1 MSTAT
6 PATNITDRYEF
17 NRLAMVDLLRSKYRI
32 LDEHVLKVMAR
43 LPRHRFVP
51 EAIESQAYQ
60 DNALPI
66 AGGQTISQP
75 YIVARMTEL
84 LELKGDEKVLEIGAG
99 TGYQTAILSSLA
111 NRVYSIERLPN
122 LAAEA
127 ESRLVAMGF
136 QNVTIKAGDGTQGWA
151 DRAPFDAILV
161 AASGPSIPM
170 PLVSQLRVGGKL
182 VVPVGG
188 AMNSQDLI
196 LVTRTPDGYT
206 QTNCGPCAF
215 VPLIGEHGW
224 K

>member
-1 MSTAT
+1 MTQT
-6 PATNITDRYEF
+6 TRITDSMSLQRH
-17 NRLAMVDLLRSKYRI
+17 AMVDLLREKYGIQDLR
-32 LDEHVLKVMAR
+32 VLTAMET
-43 LPRHRFVP
+43 LPRQRFVP
-51 EAIESQAYQ
+51 SAIESQAYQ

-66 AGGQTISQP
+66 SGGQTISQP

-84 LELKGDEKVLEIGAG
+84 LELKGSEKVLEIGGG
-99 TGYQTAILSSLA
+99 TGYQTAILASLA

-127 ESRLVAMGF
+127 EARLMALGF
-136 QNVTIKAGDGTQGWA
+136 ANILVSAADGTQGWP

-161 AASGPSIPM
+161 AAGGPIIPT
-170 PLVSQLRVGGKL
+170 PLVSQLRVGGRL
-182 VVPVGG
+182 VVPVG
-188 AMNSQDLI
+188 ATKNSQDLI
-196 LVTRTPDGYT
+196 LVTRTAEGYT

>member
-1 MSTAT
+1 MDPVMQTKT
-6 PATNITDRYEF
+6 INDRYEF
-17 NRLAMVDLLRSKYRI
+17 TRSAMVDLLRTKYGI
-32 LDEHVLKVMAR
+32 HDERVLNLMR
-43 LPRHRFVP
+43 SLPRHRFVP

-84 LELKGDEKVLEIGAG
+84 LELHGNEKVLEIGTG
-99 TGYQTAILSSLA
+99 TGYQTAILASLA
-111 NRVYSIERLPN
+111 NRVYSIERLPH

-127 ESRLVAMGF
+127 ESRLVNMGF
-136 QNVTIKAGDGTQGWA
+136 QNVLVKAGDGTEGWP
-151 DRAPFDAILV
+151 DRAPYDAILV
-161 AASGPSIPM
+161 AAGGPSIPI
-170 PLVSQLRVGGKL
+170 PLVSQLRIRGKL
-182 VVPVGG
+182 VVPVG
-188 AMNSQDLI
+188 ASMKSQDLI
-196 LVTRTPDGYT
+196 LVTRTGDSYT